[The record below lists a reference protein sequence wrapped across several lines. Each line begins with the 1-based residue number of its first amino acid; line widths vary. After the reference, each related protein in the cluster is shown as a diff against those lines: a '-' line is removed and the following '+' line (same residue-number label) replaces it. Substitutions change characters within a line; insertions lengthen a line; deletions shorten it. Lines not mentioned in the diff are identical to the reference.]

1 MMDLSSGLL
10 RFLERYGKECVLL
23 DERFNF
29 FMRGEIVVVGDFDP
43 KSVTHIATNR
53 AIEHAGR
60 HLNASPD
67 FQWLETQEAEYV
79 DLDRVEGFWI
89 APGSPY
95 KSLAGALRVIRFARE
110 NMVPLLGTCGGFQHV
125 ILEFARNVLGI
136 ADAAHAEYDPY
147 ASRLFISKLTC
158 SLVGRSL
165 AISLS
170 AKSLAASLYGT
181 TSIKEQYYCN
191 FGVNPEYV
199 SKLRSGKL
207 RIVGSDPEGEVR
219 VVELEDHPFFIGTL
233 FVPQSGSTPERPHPI
248 IKGFL
253 EAIFR
258 RKAVRS

>member
-1 MMDLSSGLL
+1 MKDS
-10 RFLERYGKECVLL
+10 FL
-23 DERFNF
+23 
-29 FMRGEIVVVGDFDP
+29 MRGEIVVVGDFDP
-43 KSVTHIATNR
+43 KSMTHIATNR
-53 AIEHAGR
+53 AIEHAAR
-60 HLNASPD
+60 HVNASPN
-67 FQWLETQEAEYV
+67 FRWLETQQAEYV
-79 DLDRVEGFWI
+79 DLDGVEGFWI

-110 NMVPLLGTCGGFQHV
+110 NMVPLLGTCGGFQHI

-165 AISLS
+165 PITLLAGSLV
-170 AKSLAASLYGT
+170 ASVYGT

-199 SKLRSGKL
+199 SELRSGKL
-207 RIVGSDPEGEVR
+207 QIVGSDSEGEVR
-219 VVELEDHPFFIGTL
+219 IVELEDHPFFVGTL
-233 FVPQSGSTPERPHPI
+233 FVPQSGSTPESPHPL

-253 EAIFR
+253 EAILR
-258 RKAVRS
+258 RKVVPS